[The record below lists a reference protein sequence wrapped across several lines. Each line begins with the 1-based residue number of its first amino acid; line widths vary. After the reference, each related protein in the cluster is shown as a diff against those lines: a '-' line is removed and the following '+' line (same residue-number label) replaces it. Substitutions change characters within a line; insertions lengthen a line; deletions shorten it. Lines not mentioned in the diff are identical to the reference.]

1 MIYYDASRLWGIL
14 LRWHGSALNGQAPV
28 RALHM
33 AIIALIIALVDHF
46 YPFVVSTRKSIAFA
60 DSLTVFNTFLGLIIS
75 FRLNSAFNQWRAGM
89 VAMGALSES
98 ARDIVGSGCA
108 YVSTTIK
115 EELEEDVKEVGE
127 ANDEAA
133 EQADQTVEETQSSPT
148 DETCRPKPISRDIL
162 EKCTFFTE
170 LRRLVFLYIAI
181 VFHDCRGRD
190 GIDKLKDSGVLTDA
204 EYDELYASGSEHKKE
219 TNSVD
224 SYCDLVR
231 RTPHKLRAAITEL
244 WLKRLVQVAAQCGHL
259 TPGNASTLET
269 KISQLPN
276 LYTTVFHIANVPIPF
291 NYMQYLQFLLAAYML
306 LYIFVIVPNSGL
318 YTPIWVFLWGTFLFM
333 ADEIAMEI
341 ECPFGLDANDIDL
354 EERLLQIE
362 EELTVL
368 IRSQYY
374 FITGGASLCFA
385 NGFWSQLPNSSLQSK
400 PEISKDFSF
409 HQGRLSS
416 SNIAT
421 VQQHKLPEINEF
433 TALIKDPVKVNTAAT
448 KNTARVGGYGSMAS
462 KTRNSA
468 FCGCITTHEWRLL
481 VCAGIAGKAVDST
494 GATKSIGIANA
505 EKLLV
510 MVLQRVVVDSIGMS
524 VRLSTSS
531 WRVPTIQRSCAQDSR
546 ALIRR

>member
-1 MIYYDASRLWGIL
+1 
-14 LRWHGSALNGQAPV
+14 
-28 RALHM
+28 M
-33 AIIALIIALVDHF
+33 AVIALAISLVDHF
-46 YPFVVSTRKSIAFA
+46 YPFVVATNKSMAFT

-89 VAMGALSES
+89 VAMGALSEA

-115 EELEEDVKEVGE
+115 VELEESIDDDEKLEAKAEAVEQQGKKGNRRDGE
-127 ANDEAA
+127 CEDK
-133 EQADQTVEETQSSPT
+133 P
-148 DETCRPKPISRDIL
+148 RPISRDIL

-190 GIDKLKDSGVLTDA
+190 GIDKLKDSGVLTEA
-204 EYDELYASGSEHKKE
+204 EYDELYASGSEHQKGVNE
-219 TNSVD
+219 VE
-224 SYCDLVR
+224 SYCDLTR

-244 WLKRLVQVAAQCGHL
+244 WLKRLVQVASQCGHL
-259 TPGNASTLET
+259 TPGNASTLQS

-306 LYIFVIVPNSGL
+306 LYMVVIVPSSGL
-318 YTPIWVFLWGTFLFM
+318 YTPAWVFVWGTFLFM

-374 FITGGASLCFA
+374 FITGGSSLCFS
-385 NGFWSQLPNSSLQSK
+385 GGLWCQMPSSLLESK
-400 PEISKDFSF
+400 PEITKAFSF
-409 HQGRLSS
+409 HQGRLSP

-421 VQQHKLPEINEF
+421 VQEHMLPEINEY
-433 TALIKDPVKVNTAAT
+433 TGLIKDPPARAKAAAKKST
-448 KNTARVGGYGSMAS
+448 SRGGGYGSMAS
-462 KTRNSA
+462 VA
-468 FCGCITTHEWRLL
+468 
-481 VCAGIAGKAVDST
+481 
-494 GATKSIGIANA
+494 
-505 EKLLV
+505 
-510 MVLQRVVVDSIGMS
+510 
-524 VRLSTSS
+524 
-531 WRVPTIQRSCAQDSR
+531 
-546 ALIRR
+546 

>member
-33 AIIALIIALVDHF
+33 AVVALIISLVDHF
-46 YPFVVSTRKSIAFA
+46 YPFVVATNKSMAFT

-89 VAMGALSES
+89 VAMGALSEA

-115 EELEEDVKEVGE
+115 EELEECTNE
-127 ANDEAA
+127 AKKDEDNAT
-133 EQADQTVEETQSSPT
+133 QAQEEHKSNG
-148 DETCRPKPISRDIL
+148 DECHDKPRPISRDIL

-190 GIDKLKDSGVLTDA
+190 GIDKLKDSGVLTEA
-204 EYDELYASGSEHKKE
+204 EYDELYASGSEYKKE
-219 TNSVD
+219 VNEVE
-224 SYCDLVR
+224 SYWDLSR

-244 WLKRLVQVAAQCGHL
+244 WLKRLVQVASQCGHL
-259 TPGNASTLET
+259 APGNASTLQS

-306 LYIFVIVPNSGL
+306 LYMIVIVPSSGL
-318 YTPIWVFLWGTFLFM
+318 YTPAWVFVWGTFLFM
-333 ADEIAMEI
+333 ADEIALEI

-374 FITGGASLCFA
+374 FITGGSSLCFT
-385 NGFWSQLPNSSLQSK
+385 GGLWCQMPSSLLESRPITK
-400 PEISKDFSF
+400 TFSF
-409 HQGRLSS
+409 HQGRLSR

-421 VQQHKLPEINEF
+421 VQEHMLPEINAY
-433 TALIKDPVKVNTAAT
+433 TGLIKSPPTRTKSTAKKST
-448 KNTARVGGYGSMAS
+448 SRGGGYGSMAS
-462 KTRNSA
+462 VA
-468 FCGCITTHEWRLL
+468 
-481 VCAGIAGKAVDST
+481 
-494 GATKSIGIANA
+494 
-505 EKLLV
+505 
-510 MVLQRVVVDSIGMS
+510 
-524 VRLSTSS
+524 
-531 WRVPTIQRSCAQDSR
+531 
-546 ALIRR
+546 

>member
-1 MIYYDASRLWGIL
+1 SCLDCSSAPIAISQTSRSSWPHSSNTVGVAKLQFPAMIYYDAARLWGVL
-14 LRWHGSALNGQAPV
+14 LRWHGSALNGQAPI

-33 AIIALIIALVDHF
+33 ALVALVVALLDH
-46 YPFVVSTRKSIAFA
+46 YYLFVVTTSKSIAFT
-60 DSLTVFNTFLGLIIS
+60 DSLTVFNTFLGLVVS
-75 FRLNSAFNQWRAGM
+75 FRLNSAFNQWRSGM
-89 VAMGALSES
+89 VAMGALSEA

-108 YVSTTIK
+108 YVSTTVK
-115 EELEEDVKEVGE
+115 EEAKEY
-127 ANDEAA
+127 ANDEAKQA
-133 EQADQTVEETQSSPT
+133 QPMEEQAGQKSEKFDDTKPQ
-148 DETCRPKPISRDIL
+148 PISRDIL

-190 GIDKLKDSGVLTDA
+190 DVDKLKDLGVLTNA
-204 EYDELYASGSEHKKE
+204 EYDELFASGSEHKKE
-219 TNSVD
+219 EEIE

-231 RTPHKLRAAITEL
+231 RTPHKLRATITEL

-259 TPGNASTLET
+259 TPGNASSLQS

-306 LYIFVIVPNSGL
+306 LYMFVIVPNSGL

-368 IRSQYY
+368 VRSQYY
-374 FITGGASLCFA
+374 FITGGSSLCFT
-385 NGFWSQLPNSSLQSK
+385 NGLWCQVPNAAKESK
-400 PEISKDFSF
+400 PEITKTFSF
-409 HQGRLSS
+409 HQGRLSP

-421 VQQHKLPEINEF
+421 VEKHMLPEINEF
-433 TALIKDPVKVNTAAT
+433 TALIKDSARLKKAAKSRST
-448 KNTARVGGYGSMAS
+448 GSRGYGSMS
-462 KTRNSA
+462 
-468 FCGCITTHEWRLL
+468 
-481 VCAGIAGKAVDST
+481 
-494 GATKSIGIANA
+494 
-505 EKLLV
+505 
-510 MVLQRVVVDSIGMS
+510 S
-524 VRLSTSS
+524 V
-531 WRVPTIQRSCAQDSR
+531 P
-546 ALIRR
+546 